1 MIKKEIHPTGEL
13 TLSRK
18 ETYGKNKAAKTAPV
32 FTSRMEKR
40 EFYKNF
46 NFFDIRNVLDVKG
59 LLNDISANLH
69 TYAKQVHQLIQK
81 NPIKKLIVTGIFT
94 IVLGFFTSTANA
106 AFIQEYSYQ
115 VKAGER
121 IETIAAR
128 HGITAQ
134 EILEANGLSSID
146 GKKILLP
153 KVEDRTV
160 TATSLNVR
168 SQPTTNSS
176 IIGKYQKGEAV
187 KVSFIENGWA
197 GILIKGRV
205 CFVSAGY
212 LTQTKVD
219 ALTNDTQAKT
229 MYVTA
234 SALRVRETASIGSSV
249 LGSLNLN
256 DPVSVTS
263 HDNGWAKINFKGKV
277 AFVSETYLKSKETSS
292 STVYMIKKGDTFTK
306 IAKDLGI
313 TVTAIQ
319 KLNPSV
325 NPTKLKVGQP
335 IKIPATTA
343 LIPTQIKVTG
353 QIGEI
358 DSEGTFL
365 FITSDGHSNTA
376 KATGDMI
383 NKLFNHQGEFVTL
396 TLEGK
401 RGQKLTLISLQ

>member
-1 MIKKEIHPTGEL
+1 MIEKEIHLTGEL

-18 ETYGKNKAAKTAPV
+18 EVHGNNKTAKPAPV

-40 EFYKNF
+40 EFYKNV

-59 LLNDISANLH
+59 FLKDISANLH
-69 TYAKQVHQLIQK
+69 TYVKQVHQLIQK

-94 IVLGFFTSTANA
+94 IVLGLFTSTANA

-146 GKKILLP
+146 GQKILLP

-168 SQPTTNSS
+168 SQPTMHSS
-176 IIGKYQKGEAV
+176 IIGNYQKGEAV

-205 CFVSAGY
+205 CFVSASY

-219 ALTNDTQAKT
+219 SLTNDTQTKT
-229 MYVTA
+229 MYVTV
-234 SALRVRETASIGSSV
+234 SSLRVRETASIGSSV
-249 LGSLNLN
+249 LGSLKLN
-256 DPVSVTS
+256 DPVSVIS
-263 HDNGWAKINFKGKV
+263 RGNGWAKINFKGKT

-292 STVYMIKKGDTFTK
+292 STVYMIKKGDTFTR

-319 KLNPSV
+319 KQNPTV
-325 NPTKLKVGQP
+325 NPTKLKVGQT
-335 IKIPATTA
+335 IRIPAATA
-343 LIPTQIKVTG
+343 STPTQIKVTG
-353 QIGEI
+353 QIGAI
-358 DSEGTFL
+358 DPEGTFL
-365 FITSDGHSNTA
+365 FMTGDGHSTTA
-376 KATGDMI
+376 KAKGDMI
-383 NKLFNHQGEFVTL
+383 NELFKHQGEFVTL

-401 RGQKLTLISLQ
+401 RGQKLALISLQ